1 MRANSPPFHEAERL
15 RALQAYGVLDTPPE
29 AAFDELVALAARICG
44 TPMSV
49 VSLIDRDRQWFKA
62 RHGITRIEA
71 PRDVLFCAHA
81 INRPDELLIVA
92 DAMRDARFSGSPFVM
107 EVPDGRFYAAVPL
120 CTPEGHAVGTL
131 CVIDRH
137 PRTLGADQQE
147 GLRVLGRQVMAQLEL
162 RRRMN
167 DASLNSVRLENSQ
180 RIAGLGDWEH
190 DFVHDR
196 LVWSEEFYRILGLK
210 REDGPPEAAAFDRR
224 VHPDDLAVVR
234 REKSAAAEDFRRV
247 DFEHRIIRPDG
258 EVRYIYHIAEMI
270 FDDQGG
276 PVWES
281 GTIQDITDRKLAAE
295 AFRQSE
301 HRYRLMFERNPS
313 PMWVFD
319 PKTLDFLAVNDA
331 TAALYGYTRE
341 EFLKLT
347 VLDIRPPDTVPALM
361 QRVAAAQS
369 EFRDGGRFLHRKKD
383 GTVFPVELLA
393 HPIDF
398 ADRPARLVL
407 AVDLTEAERAAAAL
421 QISES
426 RFHTLSESAPLG
438 IFESDAAGKVVY
450 SNPALAALSGRPGL
464 DRLDQAWEESIHP
477 DDRAAMSAGWKLAA
491 TEGRV
496 WDQVQRLLRPD
507 GSVRWV
513 HTYAM
518 PNRDPEGRVTGFVGT
533 VEDITQRRAND
544 VSEVASEER
553 YRKLLQLSP
562 DAHFLH
568 FDSLITLVNRA
579 FCELPA
585 HAVKPAPTSSRPP
598 HALPEA
604 VAPEI
609 VLPDVSPA
617 GEDAS
622 APSADLEVVA
632 AEDAGAESW
641 SAEIRFQ
648 RPDGSHALVQDRG
661 FIIRDA
667 EGKSVRMVGGMRDL
681 TEQRKL
687 ETQYLRA
694 QRMES
699 IGTLAFGIAH
709 DLNNVLAPILMS
721 IELLK
726 QDAGIAA
733 GRRNILD
740 IIHVSCRRGADLVHQ
755 VLSFA
760 RGLDGQRIVIRLL
773 NLITDLGRIISE
785 TFPRNIR
792 IVTEVP
798 IDLWPITG
806 DPTQLHQV
814 LLNLAVNAR
823 DAMPAGGT
831 LTLAASNVT
840 IDALYAGMSP
850 DAKIG
855 AHVCLRVSDTGLGM
869 SPEIRERIFEPFFT
883 TKALGKGTG
892 LGLATVH
899 AIVKSHGGFLSVESE
914 VGQGTTFKIYLE
926 ANPALPAIDTPH
938 PFAEDLPRGRGELVL
953 VVDDEFSILN
963 ITQQTLEA
971 FGYRVLTAFD
981 GAEAVA
987 LYAQQPQDIAL
998 VVTDMM
1004 MPIMDGATT
1013 IQVLTRINPAVRII
1027 AASGLDAAENV
1038 AKATSAGAKNF
1049 LAKPYTAQSLIQM
1062 IRDVIDRPTPPV
1074 VH

>member
-1 MRANSPPFHEAERL
+1 
-15 RALQAYGVLDTPPE
+15 
-29 AAFDELVALAARICG
+29 
-44 TPMSV
+44 
-49 VSLIDRDRQWFKA
+49 
-62 RHGITRIEA
+62 
-71 PRDVLFCAHA
+71 
-81 INRPDELLIVA
+81 
-92 DAMRDARFSGSPFVM
+92 
-107 EVPDGRFYAAVPL
+107 
-120 CTPEGHAVGTL
+120 
-131 CVIDRH
+131 
-137 PRTLGADQQE
+137 
-147 GLRVLGRQVMAQLEL
+147 
-162 RRRMN
+162 
-167 DASLNSVRLENSQ
+167 
-180 RIAGLGDWEH
+180 
-190 DFVHDR
+190 
-196 LVWSEEFYRILGLK
+196 
-210 REDGPPEAAAFDRR
+210 
-224 VHPDDLAVVR
+224 
-234 REKSAAAEDFRRV
+234 
-247 DFEHRIIRPDG
+247 
-258 EVRYIYHIAEMI
+258 
-270 FDDQGG
+270 
-276 PVWES
+276 
-281 GTIQDITDRKLAAE
+281 
-295 AFRQSE
+295 
-301 HRYRLMFERNPS
+301 
-313 PMWVFD
+313 
-319 PKTLDFLAVNDA
+319 
-331 TAALYGYTRE
+331 
-341 EFLKLT
+341 
-347 VLDIRPPDTVPALM
+347 
-361 QRVAAAQS
+361 
-369 EFRDGGRFLHRKKD
+369 
-383 GTVFPVELLA
+383 
-393 HPIDF
+393 
-398 ADRPARLVL
+398 
-407 AVDLTEAERAAAAL
+407 
-421 QISES
+421 
-426 RFHTLSESAPLG
+426 
-438 IFESDAAGKVVY
+438 
-450 SNPALAALSGRPGL
+450 
-464 DRLDQAWEESIHP
+464 
-477 DDRAAMSAGWKLAA
+477 
-491 TEGRV
+491 
-496 WDQVQRLLRPD
+496 
-507 GSVRWV
+507 VRWV

-831 LTLAASNVT
+831 LTLAASNVI